1 MVSKFF
7 YFIGNT
13 IEGVSFLESALLL
26 LGGREGRGG
35 LLELFLCWNSGQNVA
50 KNSVEVFRY
59 SDKVETVKSIENL
72 KLLII
77 S

>member
-1 MVSKFF
+1 M
-7 YFIGNT
+7 
-13 IEGVSFLESALLL
+13 L
-26 LGGREGRGG
+26 
-35 LLELFLCWNSGQNVA
+35 Q

-77 S
+77 SKIIVGGC